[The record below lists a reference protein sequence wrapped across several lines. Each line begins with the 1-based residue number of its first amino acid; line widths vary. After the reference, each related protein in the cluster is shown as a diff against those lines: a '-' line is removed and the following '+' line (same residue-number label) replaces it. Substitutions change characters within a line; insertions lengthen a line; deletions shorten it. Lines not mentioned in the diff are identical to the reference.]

1 MTTIVIVVIYLG
13 LLLSLGIYSAR
24 YSRGTAADYF
34 VASHSI
40 GPFLLLMSVFGTT
53 MTAFAMV
60 GSTGE
65 AYARGIGVYGLMAS
79 WSGLVHSAV
88 FFIVGIKLWSY
99 GKKYGYVTQCQ
110 FFRDRF
116 ESNGLGYLLF
126 PILVALVIPYLLVG
140 IMGAGSVMTGV
151 TRGALPEI
159 FPTDNP
165 ATNGSIPPWLT
176 GLVIC
181 GVVLTYVF
189 MGGLR
194 AAAWA
199 NAFQTVVFMVMGCIA
214 FYVIADKLGGMQAAS
229 QQVLEQ
235 NPIRLMRGNAE
246 EMEIPYMEFLT
257 YCFVPLSVGM
267 FPHLFQNWLSAK
279 SAKTFRLTVIAHP
292 IFILI
297 VWIPCILIGIW
308 ATSAMIPGPDGEMV
322 KVIPEGTRA
331 NAVLGIMVGRLA
343 GDVFFGLL
351 TGLVTA
357 GILAAIMSSLDSQF
371 MCLGTMFTNDIVFHA
386 FGKERFSD
394 SHKVLMARIFIVLI
408 VVLTY
413 IFSLYN
419 LSRVFTLGVWCFSG
433 FGALFPL
440 VFASIYW
447 RRVTKMGAYACIL
460 ATAITWFFLFQASE
474 YGMNGDFRVFG
485 IMPVAIM
492 FLVSV
497 VSLVGVSLITTPPSK
512 ETVEKFIPSK
522 A

>member
-1 MTTIVIVVIYLG
+1 MTTIVIVIIYLG
-13 LLLSLGIYSAR
+13 MLLGLGIYSAR

-34 VASHSI
+34 VASRSI
-40 GPFLLLMSVFGTT
+40 GPFFLLMSVFGTT

-79 WSGLVHSAV
+79 WSGLIHSAV
-88 FFIVGIKLWSY
+88 FFIIGIKMWSY

-116 ESNGLGYLLF
+116 ESNGIGYVLF

-140 IMGAGSVMTGV
+140 ILGAGSVMTGV
-151 TRGALPEI
+151 TKGALPGI

-165 ATNGSIPPWLT
+165 VTNGAVPPWLT

-189 MGGLR
+189 LGGLR

-199 NAFQTVVFMVMGCIA
+199 NAFQTVVFMIMGCVA
-214 FYVIADKLGGMQAAS
+214 FYVISKSLGGMQAAS
-229 QQVLEQ
+229 QQVYDL
-235 NPIRLMRGNAE
+235 NPGKLMRGTAE
-246 EMEIPYMEFLT
+246 HMEISYTEFLT

-279 SAKTFRLTVIAHP
+279 SARTFRLTVIAHP

-322 KVIPEGTRA
+322 RVIPEGTRA
-331 NAVLGIMVGRLA
+331 NAVLGIMVGKLA
-343 GDVFFGLL
+343 GDAFFGLIA
-351 TGLVTA
+351 GLVTA

-386 FGKERFSD
+386 FGKDRFTD
-394 SHKVLMARIFIVLI
+394 GQKVLMARIFIVAI
-408 VVLTY
+408 VLVTY
-413 IFSLYN
+413 LFSLAEPR
-419 LSRVFTLGVWCFSG
+419 RVFTLGVWCFSG

-440 VFASIYW
+440 VFASVYW

-460 ATAITWFFLFQASE
+460 GTAISWFFLFQASG
-474 YGMNGDFRVFG
+474 YGADGEFKVFG
-485 IMPVAIM
+485 MMPVAIN

-497 VSLVGVSLITTPPSK
+497 VSLVGVSLVTQPPSK
-512 ETVEKFIPSK
+512 ETIEKFIPSK

>member
-1 MTTIVIVVIYLG
+1 MTTIVIVIIYLG
-13 LLLSLGIYSAR
+13 LLVGLGIFSAR

-65 AYARGIGVYGLMAS
+65 AYVRGIGVYGLMAS

-88 FFIVGIKLWSY
+88 FFLVGIKLWSY

-140 IMGAGSVMTGV
+140 IMGASSVMTGV

-159 FPTDNP
+159 FPG
-165 ATNGSIPPWLT
+165 TNGSIPPWLT
-176 GLVIC
+176 GFVVC
-181 GVVLTYVF
+181 SVVLTYVF
-189 MGGLR
+189 LGGLR

-199 NAFQTVVFMVMGCIA
+199 NAFQTVVFMIMGCVA
-214 FYVIADKLGGMQAAS
+214 FYIIADALGGMQAAS
-229 QQVLEQ
+229 QKVLETH
-235 NPIRLMRGNAE
+235 PEKLIRGD
-246 EMEIPYMEFLT
+246 EIPYMEFLS

-308 ATSAMIPGPDGEMV
+308 ATSAEIPGPNGEMV
-322 KVIPEGTRA
+322 RLIPETA
-331 NAVLGIMVGRLA
+331 NPNAVLGIMVGKLA
-343 GDVFFGLL
+343 DNAFFGLVA
-351 TGLVTA
+351 GLVTA

-386 FGKERFSD
+386 YGKDRFTD
-394 SHKVLMARIFIVLI
+394 AQKVLMARVFIVLI
-408 VVLTY
+408 VVVTY
-413 IFSLYN
+413 ICSLSN
-419 LSRVFTLGVWCFSG
+419 PARVFTLGVWCFSG

-460 ATAITWFFLFQASE
+460 GTAISWFVLFQASGYGEHGE
-474 YGMNGDFRVFG
+474 YKLFGM
-485 IMPVAIM
+485 MPVAVM
-492 FLVSV
+492 FFVSV
-497 VSLVGVSLITTPPSK
+497 VSLVGVSLVTQPPSK
-512 ETVEKFIPSK
+512 ETIEKFIPSK